1 MLKSLNLYIDITFGC
16 ILLLLMVMI
25 FVCAYTAGINDA
37 TAGVFRRGASL
48 HSEPT
53 PEAEV

>member
-1 MLKSLNLYIDITFGC
+1 MQVIGNLIFSA
-16 ILLLLMVMI
+16 ILFFLMVMI
-25 FVCAYTAGINDA
+25 FVCAYTAGTKDA
-37 TAGVFRRGASL
+37 MGKTWRRGASL